1 MNESESEEVFNQM
14 ITGAIVFKTT
24 FRQYLD
30 FIDKSSNE
38 VDILYQKKTFSPS
51 KKLIITEVNGQ

>member
-1 MNESESEEVFNQM
+1 MIKSEEEEVFNQM

-24 FRQYLD
+24 FRKYLE
-30 FIDKSSNE
+30 FIDRSGAE
-38 VDILYQKKTFSPS
+38 VDILYQKKTFSPT